1 MAYDR
6 LLPIDLHGQIIS
18 VKAAGTISGG
28 DLLQWV
34 SGATS
39 VNGVGSNLSTY
50 AGLEPCVIQ
59 HADTTGEQFCGIALT
74 TTTSGLSVAVAL
86 EGIYILPAGS
96 NGVSGGM
103 PVSPVGYANCVERTP
118 TGSVALRQA
127 PIGRALTAATA
138 NGQFAIVK
146 LSV

>member
-1 MAYDR
+1 MTYDKM
-6 LLPIDLHGQIIS
+6 LAIDTQGIFFT
-18 VKAAGTISGG
+18 VKAAGTVSGG

-39 VNGVGSNLSTY
+39 VNAVGSVMSTY
-50 AGLEPCVIQ
+50 AGTEPCVIQ
-59 HADTTGEQFCGIALT
+59 HADTTGEQFCGIALNPV
-74 TTTSGLSVAVAL
+74 TSGLTVAVAL

-118 TGSVALRQA
+118 TGSVALRQQ